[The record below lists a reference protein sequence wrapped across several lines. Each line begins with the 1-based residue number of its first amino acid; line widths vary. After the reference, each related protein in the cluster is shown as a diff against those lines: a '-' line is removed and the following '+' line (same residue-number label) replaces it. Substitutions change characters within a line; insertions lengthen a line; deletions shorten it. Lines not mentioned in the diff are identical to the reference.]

1 MESFRDNRFGPQVS
15 THLNPSYD
23 RIKPEDTTW
32 TDSEAAVNFSEAWF
46 GTVYDLA
53 KSLEFA
59 ISGIETFVNASEFMD
74 EWYLG
79 NYFDSGFFLGSGV
92 SSSLFIFYDFFAVYV
107 DNLLYQMSDD
117 IRMPVGE

>member
-1 MESFRDNRFGPQVS
+1 MIESFRDTRFGPQVS
-15 THLNPSYD
+15 THLKPSYD
-23 RIKPEDTTW
+23 RVKPEDSTW
-32 TDSEAAVNFSEAWF
+32 TDSETAINFSEAWF

-59 ISGIETFVNASEFMD
+59 ISGIESFVSASEFMD

-79 NYFDSGFFLGSGV
+79 NYFDSGYFLGSGV
-92 SSSLFIFYDFFAVYV
+92 ASSMFIFYDFFAVYV

-117 IRMPVGE
+117 